1 VNKELNQICSFDS
14 QNNNQIG
21 AIVAFAGARDNYQ
34 LPVAL
39 HEERLLDAFVTD
51 VYHKF
56 SKSTPLLSGKI
67 KSLALRRYCKDLE
80 GATVL
85 TPKLSLAATLLGR
98 FYKDQ
103 YFSLLK
109 DKSLGRRAA
118 EVALKKDAAL
128 FVYSYYAHS
137 AFSYNRQILPF
148 RFIFQLHPHPIE
160 VRRILAEEI
169 ELTPEAKFSLIQEY
183 ELGLPQSQFE
193 QLSREPH
200 LANGWVVASSF
211 SASTLTAQGIPQEK
225 IHIVPYGVDFSQFPQ
240 RKQMPVFDK
249 PLRVIFVGS
258 MVQRK
263 GLSYLLQAVRLLK
276 SQNIEIVLCGRG
288 VRDQQLISQ
297 YKDLNIS
304 IKTNLSRSDL
314 VQEIHQSDL
323 MIFPSLAEGFAHVI
337 LEVMSCGVPIIATPH
352 TCAPD
357 IMEDGRQGFIV
368 PIRSSQ
374 VIAEKLEWAIYNR
387 ESLYEM
393 GVSAAAQA
401 RLFSWSRFRDG
412 IRQAYRAMLMDVDV
426 NSI

>member
-1 VNKELNQICSFDS
+1 MNTLPQAVM
-14 QNNNQIG
+14 
-21 AIVAFAGARDNYQ
+21 AFAGSRDSYQ
-34 LPVAL
+34 LPL
-39 HEERLLDAFVTD
+39 SLYEDKLLDTLVTD
-51 VYHKF
+51 LYL
-56 SKSTPLLSGKI
+56 PLDSDCFPSVFAQNPI
-67 KSLALRRYCKDLE
+67 VKSLISKRYHPGLPSEKVKY
-80 GATVL
+80 AYR
-85 TPKLSLAATLLGR
+85 ATLITFARSINLRGNWR
-98 FYKDQ
+98 NSYKDRILSERALAIAEANQ
-103 YFSLLK
+103 SSLFL
-109 DKSLGRRAA
+109 
-118 EVALKKDAAL
+118 
-128 FVYSYYAHS
+128 YSYYAFF
-137 AFSYNRQILPF
+137 AFQEAQTQIPY
-148 RFIFQLHPHPIE
+148 RFLFQIHPHPKE
-160 VRRILAEEI
+160 VRSILRQELD
-169 ELTPEAKFSLIQEY
+169 LTPAARLSLLKEPDLTMDEDY
-183 ELGLPQSQFE
+183 FE
-193 QLSREPH
+193 QLATEPH

-393 GVSAAAQA
+393 GVSAAARA
-401 RLFSWSRFRDG
+401 RLFSWSRFRNG